1 MSRKIIIGENSIEY
15 IKVLLDIWNNG
26 DCAVLIDWRTPPVEV
41 KNIID
46 KYQIDSCYIDSALKE
61 KFYDVIIDKNKKIFY
76 QSTCS
81 YTRIIPSNIYA
92 DFKPNYSN
100 EEALILFSSGTTGKS
115 KGIVL
120 SFFAINTNCDMII
133 DYMQPTEKDSIYI
146 LKTFSHSSTLVGEI
160 LVALKS
166 KIRALISPNIGSMNF
181 IFSNIEKY
189 GISIMCV
196 NPSILALMNK
206 NLKGPLNNLK
216 KIYVSGETLP
226 KRLLSDAKKNLNVPI
241 FNVYGLSEA
250 GPRVSAQ
257 NEKSHGN
264 SVGCPLKNVEIKIM
278 KNNKIVPIR
287 EVGTIYVK
295 TPSLF
300 CYYLSDPQ
308 GKNNKEWFNTQD
320 IGYIDENNEL
330 HILGREGGF
339 AIINSHKIYMPDI
352 ENRIMQL
359 NGVNECCVFLYS
371 NEKSKML
378 CCAYSGEI
386 SPQEIKTNL
395 QSMTVYY
402 EIPKKYLK
410 LEKIPRNVNGKIS
423 INSLCKIIQNM

>member
-1 MSRKIIIGENSIEY
+1 MLFLIR
-15 IKVLLDIWNNG
+15 IKFF
-26 DCAVLIDWRTPPVEV
+26 
-41 KNIID
+41 
-46 KYQIDSCYIDSALKE
+46 
-61 KFYDVIIDKNKKIFY
+61 FYK
-76 QSTCS
+76 STCCLV
-81 YTRIIPSNIYA
+81 RVIPSNIYA
-92 DFKPNYSN
+92 AFKPNYSS

-120 SFFAINTNCDMII
+120 SFFAINTNCDMIL
-133 DYMQPTEKDSIYI
+133 DYMQPAEKDSIYI

-166 KIRALISPNIGSMNF
+166 KMRALISPNICSVNF

-196 NPSILALMNK
+196 NPSILALMTR
-206 NLKGPLNNLK
+206 NLTKPLNNLK
-216 KIYVSGETLP
+216 KIYVSGEILP
-226 KRLLSDAKKNLNVPI
+226 DSLLSDAKRKLNVPI

-264 SVGCPLKNVEIKIM
+264 SVGRPLKNVEIKIM
-278 KNNKIVPIR
+278 KNNKIVPNM
-287 EVGTIYVK
+287 EVGTVYVK

-300 CYYLSDPQ
+300 CYYLSDSQ
-308 GKNNKEWFNTQD
+308 GRNNKEWFNTQD
-320 IGYIDENNEL
+320 IGYVDENNEL
-330 HILGREGGF
+330 HILGREGCL

-359 NGVNECCVFLYS
+359 QRVNECCVFLYS
-371 NEKSKML
+371 NEKSKIL

-386 SPQEIKTNL
+386 SPHEIKANL
-395 QSMTVYY
+395 QSTTVYY

-410 LEKIPRNVNGKIS
+410 LEKIPRNTNGKMS
-423 INSLCKIIQNM
+423 INSLCKIIENM